1 MYLVLQAV
9 VCILHLEN
17 RVGLKSI
24 ESILRSGLSN
34 AIHGKLEWIKSIA
47 IQKRQ
52 DEFINRIT
60 NIVQTRILGTFAA
73 PSQWRF
79 PLAEDGSM
87 GSLWMD
93 NNRTRLMANDL
104 ELLKS
109 HSLIR
114 MGIRD
119 GCSGAFLVIEQRSQS
134 YERRRIT
141 QLST

>member
-34 AIHGKLEWIKSIA
+34 AIHGKVEWIRSIA

-52 DEFINRIT
+52 DKFINRIT
-60 NIVQTRILGTFAA
+60 NIVQTRILGTLQ
-73 PSQWRF
+73 PLPNGKF

-87 GSLWMD
+87 GSLSMD
-93 NNRTRLMANDL
+93 NNQTRLMVNDF
-104 ELLKS
+104 ELSKS

-119 GCSGAFLVIEQRSQS
+119 GCSGAFLVIEQLSQS